1 MPHRTTESLRWRREG
16 IGFVIRSQVTNLW
29 RDLRFTLHHL
39 TQSVAGSVG
48 MSSRRALTR
57 RLVPVPTIDRRGHQ
71 VPARYAPHRAGIDRW
86 QCSGVGHI
94 DSPSPGQPLSPPGAP
109 ALEDLRPKGT
119 PVAEDEIE
127 IEVVIEIP
135 RGSRHRYEFDH
146 ERQIIRLDRRL
157 LSATSYPPD
166 DGFVPDTLAQD
177 GDPLDALV
185 LVEDPTFPGCH
196 VMARPVAVSWMADEM
211 GPDAEVICVPPHE
224 PRWHAVAD
232 LDQLPDGLS
241 DEIRHFFDIY
251 NDLEPGK
258 ETSVKGYEGRKAA
271 LAEIEASRE
280 RFRLNGSSSH
290 IEVEP

>member
-1 MPHRTTESLRWRREG
+1 M
-16 IGFVIRSQVTNLW
+16 
-29 RDLRFTLHHL
+29 
-39 TQSVAGSVG
+39 
-48 MSSRRALTR
+48 
-57 RLVPVPTIDRRGHQ
+57 
-71 VPARYAPHRAGIDRW
+71 
-86 QCSGVGHI
+86 
-94 DSPSPGQPLSPPGAP
+94 
-109 ALEDLRPKGT
+109 
-119 PVAEDEIE
+119 AEDEIE

-135 RGSRHRYEFDH
+135 RGSRNKYEFDH

-157 LSATSYPPD
+157 FSATSYPAD
-166 DGFVPDTLAQD
+166 YGFVPDTLAQD

-196 VMARPVAVSWMADEM
+196 VMARPVAVFWMADEK
-211 GPDAEVICVPPHE
+211 GPDAKIICVPSHE

-251 NDLEPGK
+251 KDLEPGK

-271 LAEIEASRE
+271 LVEIEASRE

-290 IEVEP
+290 IDIEVEP